1 MFMKKALADRTLF
14 KSGASVITQLKSIL
28 LTAIVGSLAAGAVQ
42 ASTSANLEVS
52 GRLVPAACA
61 ISLGNKG
68 VFDLGITPAGMI
80 SRTATTLL
88 PPLITTLT
96 IRCPQE
102 TFVSLDMQD
111 LAEGTQVSLA
121 LPSFSGSTGDAHL
134 ASNGL
139 GLSAEGAKIGAYMVE
154 LDGENFTEEGE
165 SIGVLY
171 SEGPRWESSPYS
183 YRFLKSGRHYSFG
196 NTRGRLP
203 VKDVQGALRVSAGVA
218 HDQGLVFRDVVEF
231 NGRAVLRLNYL

>member
-14 KSGASVITQLKSIL
+14 KSGASVITQFKSIL

-102 TFVSLDMQD
+102 TFVYGRCSPGF
-111 LAEGTQVSLA
+111 ERPGTV
-121 LPSFSGSTGDAHL
+121 GRGGEDRRVH
-134 ASNGL
+134 G
-139 GLSAEGAKIGAYMVE
+139 GA
-154 LDGENFTEEGE
+154 
-165 SIGVLY
+165 
-171 SEGPRWESSPYS
+171 R
-183 YRFLKSGRHYSFG
+183 R
-196 NTRGRLP
+196 
-203 VKDVQGALRVSAGVA
+203 
-218 HDQGLVFRDVVEF
+218 
-231 NGRAVLRLNYL
+231 